1 MLTRTHGGAVAQGV
15 LYELPLRYKSGRH
28 QEEKKRI
35 AAEAA
40 SRVADGVAIGLTG
53 GTTTTEVA
61 RAVIDRQR
69 LTVVTNALN
78 IASELAIRPNLKLV
92 VTGGYARPESYEL
105 VGPLAEQALAGLN
118 LDVVF
123 LGVDGISPTAGI
135 TTHHEVEAHT
145 NLALIE
151 RAPPR
156 RRGDGQLQDRSRGV
170 RADLPDRSRARGDHR
185 RRGRSRSARR
195 TPRGRRRRGDRV
207 TDRRGTPRASAAPS
221 SGPRPA
227 LRTRRAPRAAR
238 RGSPWIDVHNH
249 LGRWLTS
256 GWAAPDVAA
265 LLEVMDA
272 ANVAAIVNLDGMRG
286 EELQANLDRYD
297 RAHPGRFVTFAQ
309 VDWPR

>member
-1 MLTRTHGGAVAQGV
+1 MRQSERLSAILEALANDGSVGVADLATELDVSSATVRRDLEFLEHQRMLTRTHGGAVAQGV
-15 LYELPLRYKSGRH
+15 LYELPLRYKSARH

-151 RAPPR
+151 RAR
-156 RRGDGQLQDRSRGV
+156 HVVVVTDSSKLGLVAFAQIC
-170 RADLPDRSRARGDHR
+170 AI
-185 RRGRSRSARR
+185 
-195 TPRGRRRRGDRV
+195 DRV
-207 TDRRGTPRASAAPS
+207 HEVITDAGADRGLLAE
-221 SGPRPA
+221 
-227 LRTRRAPRAAR
+227 LREA
-238 RGSPWIDVHNH
+238 GV
-249 LGRWLTS
+249 
-256 GWAAPDVAA
+256 V
-265 LLEVMDA
+265 V
-272 ANVAAIVNLDGMRG
+272 
-286 EELQANLDRYD
+286 
-297 RAHPGRFVTFAQ
+297 VT
-309 VDWPR
+309 V